1 MANMGTVAF
10 TATVDPSHVLTVL
23 RTVELL
29 RDLLIAHGHEWTADE
44 LSALD
49 AVALACEPK
58 SLHIEPSEMD
68 DKRFAG
74 SGI

>member
-1 MANMGTVAF
+1 MANMGTVTF
-10 TATVDPSHVLTVL
+10 TATVDPSHVMTVL

-44 LSALD
+44 LAALD
-49 AVALACEPK
+49 AVALACEPQ
-58 SLHIEPSEMD
+58 SLHIESAAAA

-74 SGI
+74 SGV

>member
-1 MANMGTVAF
+1 MANMGTVTF
-10 TATVDPSHVLTVL
+10 TATVDPSHVMTVL

-29 RDLLIAHGHEWTADE
+29 RDLLILHGHNWTADE
-44 LSALD
+44 IAAID

-58 SLHIEPSEMD
+58 NLHIETTAPD